1 MKTKLYYIHPDGTE
15 QEIHHV
21 TSDTHI
27 GHRNIAKYVDRPYDN
42 EDSTDAMDADLTRL
56 WNEVVEPGQTVLHL
70 GDAALGQIVNT
81 IQWYGKM
88 NGTKLLV
95 PGNHDYIS
103 SHSSVSRQERYA
115 DVYAEYF
122 TVLPEIIDLVV
133 RSGDVEKRLRASHYP
148 YKNVNENAHGDN
160 RYDKI
165 RPKYD
170 GFPLVHGHTHS
181 TRTFQKTP
189 FIQGCDVYILPSP
202 EFHVGVEAHHLMPVS
217 ADVIGRWVF
226 SL

>member
-1 MKTKLYYIHPDGTE
+1 MRTQLFYTHPDGTE

-27 GHRNIAKYVDRPYDN
+27 GHRNIAKYAGRPYDN
-42 EDSTDAMDADLTRL
+42 NDNTDAMDADLVRI
-56 WNEVVEPGQTVLHL
+56 WNEVVKPGETVLHL
-70 GDAALGQIVNT
+70 GDVAMGKITDT

-103 SHSSVSRQERYA
+103 SHCSASRQREYA
-115 DVYAEYF
+115 DVYAKYF
-122 TVLPEIIDLVV
+122 TVLPEIIDLVADD
-133 RSGDVEKRLRASHYP
+133 GDSELRLRASHYP
-148 YKNVNENAHGDN
+148 YKGNSEDD

-170 GFPLVHGHTHS
+170 GFPLLHGHTHS
-181 TRTFQKTP
+181 KDTFQKAP
-189 FIQGCDVYILPSP
+189 FIPGCDVYIIPSP
-202 EFHVGVEAHHLMPVS
+202 EFHVGVDAHNFQPVS
-217 ADVIGRWVF
+217 ANVIGRWVF
-226 SL
+226 KVEQR